1 LPYGKSP
8 YPHCA
13 NTNHHPALTVSSSYF
28 GLWLSIFTIASHYKG
43 GIDVQCTMRDFRP
56 TQSWICMIPASLASA
71 VALPMFMEALMHM
84 SSLPV
89 LVMLF
94 PVIYLIEY
102 LTLFIFFSP
111 TRSARRSS
119 LETIGIIIFTTLVL
133 YNEYRLTVPGIIYGI
148 GTFIMARL
156 SRAFFLMA
164 SQKLCDDEHHISSSY
179 HGYILMTT
187 TFGFLISGS
196 LAFTHET
203 NILNHHLDSSTVVLF
218 FISLA
223 NMVGA
228 TFAGTSFLVY
238 SPIYFSGRKDLD
250 ARLSLPL
257 SEIIISGLSSILVL
271 LISLMFGPVSVVS
284 WVQFSAYFLA
294 MLCLI
299 GFSTVHIFFEKISEY
314 LQHRF
319 LCGPY
324 DMDPS
329 SIPNRKYVLVLKIS
343 LTALVVMSF
352 YALSLS
358 QMCRLSAGPAPS
370 IDNSYTPE
378 LSSFDI
384 VISAYTETPES
395 IARMLH
401 AIKSTSYLSSI
412 DPRVLIYT
420 KDPTVSLSML
430 KNSTGADIVK
440 RLPNLG
446 REGGTYLNH
455 IVTEWDHL
463 AAQTM
468 FIQAHAHNIREL
480 LPRINSYLVPQTGM
494 LSLGFSE
501 ATCSCN
507 KCGDRFGWK
516 DDWSMVPSLYER
528 IYGSSCTDSTPV
540 LLSYKGQFVASAKRI
555 RGISRGIY
563 EDLLSTITSE
573 SGWSHDPRFV
583 NKNDSPDNPS
593 FGFAVER
600 IWGLL
605 MQCASDDRVST
616 KCPSMLSGMTRGD
629 DVGVCQCLDPK

>member
-1 LPYGKSP
+1 
-8 YPHCA
+8 
-13 NTNHHPALTVSSSYF
+13 
-28 GLWLSIFTIASHYKG
+28 
-43 GIDVQCTMRDFRP
+43 
-56 TQSWICMIPASLASA
+56 MIPASFASA
-71 VALPMFMEALMHM
+71 VALPMFMEALIHM

-94 PVIYLIEY
+94 PLIYLSEY
-102 LTLFIFFSP
+102 LTLFISFSS
-111 TRSARRSS
+111 TLSARRLS
-119 LETIGIIIFTTLVL
+119 LETIGITIFTTLVL
-133 YNEYRLTVPGIIYGI
+133 YYECRLTVTGIIFSI
-148 GTFIMARL
+148 GAFIVAGF
-156 SRAFFLMA
+156 SRALFLMA
-164 SQKLCDDEHHISSSY
+164 SQKLHDDEHKISSSY

-203 NILNHHLDSSTVVLF
+203 NLLNHYLDSGTVFSYLL
-218 FISLA
+218 S
-223 NMVGA
+223 
-228 TFAGTSFLVY
+228 
-238 SPIYFSGRKDLD
+238 IYCSVRNNWD
-250 ARLSLPL
+250 AKLSLSL
-257 SEIIISGLSSILVL
+257 SKVIVSGISSILIL
-271 LISLMFGPVSVVS
+271 LISLIFGPVSVVS

-299 GFSTVHIFFEKISEY
+299 GVSTVHKFFEKVFEY
-314 LQHRF
+314 LQRHVLFRP
-319 LCGPY
+319 C
-324 DMDPS
+324 DQDPS
-329 SIPNRKYVLVLKIS
+329 PMPKKNYVSVLNIS
-343 LTALVVMSF
+343 LTASAVLSF

-358 QMCRLSAGPAPS
+358 QLRGLSPGPAPS
-370 IDNSYTPE
+370 FDNSYTPE
-378 LSSFDI
+378 PSSFDI

-430 KNSTGADIVK
+430 KNSTGVDIVK

-446 REGGTYLNH
+446 REGGTYLSH
-455 IVTEWDHL
+455 IVNEWDHL

-480 LPRINSYLVPQTGM
+480 IPRINSYLVPQTGM

-507 KCGDRFGWK
+507 NCGDRFGWK
-516 DDWSMVPSLYER
+516 DDWSVIPSLYER
-528 IYGSSCTDSTPV
+528 IYDSSCSDSTTV

-563 EDLLSTITSE
+563 EELLSTITSE

-583 NKNDSPDNPS
+583 NKNDSTDNPS

-605 MQCASDDRVST
+605 MQCATDDRVST
-616 KCPSMLSGMTRGD
+616 KCPSMLSGMIRGS
-629 DVGVCQCLDPK
+629 DVGDCQCLDTK